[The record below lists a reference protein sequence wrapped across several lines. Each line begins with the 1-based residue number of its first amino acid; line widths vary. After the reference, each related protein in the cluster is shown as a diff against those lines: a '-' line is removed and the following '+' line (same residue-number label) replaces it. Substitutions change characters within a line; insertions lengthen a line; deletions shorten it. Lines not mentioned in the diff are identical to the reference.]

1 MTKQIWIVEHRTEEG
16 KKCGCMECVISFV
29 ASSLKKAEQFIK
41 KNKDYDSTKY
51 KWWWVIYPESID
63 KDSMLE
69 DGYVDFY
76 VYSSKGKQL
85 KNQPIK

>member
-1 MTKQIWIVEHRTEEG
+1 MKKQVWVVEHRTEAG

-41 KNKDYDSTKY
+41 KNKDYELNKY
-51 KWWWVIYPESID
+51 VWWWVIYPEVID
-63 KDSMLE
+63 SDKEFE
-69 DGYVDFY
+69 DDFIFR
-76 VYSSKGKQL
+76 VYSSKGKPL